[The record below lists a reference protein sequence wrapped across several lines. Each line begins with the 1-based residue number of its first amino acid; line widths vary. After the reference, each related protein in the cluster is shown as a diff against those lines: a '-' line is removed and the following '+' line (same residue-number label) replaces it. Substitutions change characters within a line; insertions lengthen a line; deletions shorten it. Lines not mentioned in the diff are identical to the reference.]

1 MLWLQLTYQAR
12 VGTESEQN
20 GGIPLCSPDEGF
32 EQLYVY
38 ELQLLRSG
46 RLIHLSRVS
55 ENSVSLLN
63 ENIFWFLFCS
73 VTVN

>member
-1 MLWLQLTYQAR
+1 MLWLQRTYHAR

-20 GGIPLCSPDEGF
+20 GGIRLCSPGEGF

-55 ENSVSLLN
+55 ENSL
-63 ENIFWFLFCS
+63 S
-73 VTVN
+73 VC